1 MRRQNEAF
9 MGNRRPGRAS
19 GFRCGWR
26 WGVLAGSLIACG
38 LVRLARG
45 EEVASPLAP
54 ADALRVMQL
63 ADPQLAVE
71 LVACEPEV
79 IDPIAIRFDETGRM
93 WVVEMRDYPLGNPQ
107 PGGPPLSRIRILSDR
122 DGDGRCETATT
133 FADGLLFVTG
143 VQPWRGGAFVTLSG
157 ALVYMQDTDGDGRAD
172 LKETWF
178 EGFAEQNSQ
187 LRANHPRL
195 AWDGWIYVA
204 NGLRGG
210 VVVNRRREQPPINI
224 SGMDF
229 RFDPRTG
236 WAEAVS
242 GNGQYGLYFDDAG
255 RRFNCSNRNP
265 VRQVVLEDRYLRANP
280 GVIVPGTVHDV
291 AAFGE
296 QSRIFPISRAWTT
309 SNLHAG
315 QFTAAC
321 GVFVYRGH
329 LLPEAYRGNLFTCD
343 PTGNLVHREVVVAGG
358 PALRSQPA
366 YPDRDFLRSPDE
378 WFRPVNLE
386 LGPDGALYVVDMYRC
401 VIEHPDFVPD
411 ELKRRPDQR
420 WGDDRGRIW
429 RIVPKTA
436 THGAA
441 AGGTPRWPA
450 DCSPP
455 ELVALLDHPNAWQR
469 ECAQRLLLERS
480 DALPVEALAT
490 LARSGRLPGARVQA
504 LALLVAHDPAA
515 ARPHLQSALDDPHP
529 DVRRLA
535 LVLLE
540 STEGPLPE
548 AALAR
553 LEDRDAGVRFQARL
567 TVSLRMPAEARARLA
582 HPERLPS
589 VLADAGDAWQRHAV
603 RLCLGAG
610 SCGAMARQIV
620 AYLQHPPRDLP
631 PKEAVAALL
640 AELCE
645 QAGAAE
651 AASERSAALA
661 ALPLLAPQP
670 DVAVAALAAGAR
682 GLNRRRAT
690 LGEVA
695 SSEELAR
702 LRQDLASLAAEAR
715 QSLAV
720 RRGAVE
726 LLGFVPEAGA
736 VLWPLC
742 RQEADP
748 ALRVAAIGALA
759 RQGTSQAPWDG
770 LISHF
775 TRETPAIRRAILEA
789 LLQTRE
795 RTEQLLEAIAAG
807 RIRPAEIEPALVR
820 RLTEHRDAA
829 IRQKASTLLA
839 SLTPA
844 DRAAVLAE
852 YQVVLTMAG
861 DARRGQ
867 AVFEKHCAA
876 CHRIGDVG
884 VNVAPDISDSR
895 TKKPEQLLTDI
906 LQPNRAID
914 NNYLSYTVQQVDGT
928 VLTGILAAETATS
941 ITLRQQGGKE
951 VVIPRSEIEELKS
964 SGLSLMPEGLER
976 SIDQQQMAD
985 LIAFIKHWRYLDGRT
1000 PLGSAGSGR

>member
-1 MRRQNEAF
+1 MRRRTSGAEGERLPGAGSGAF
-9 MGNRRPGRAS
+9 GV
-19 GFRCGWR
+19 CGWR
-26 WGVLAGSLIACG
+26 GLAGMLIAAAAT
-38 LVRLARG
+38 LLRA

-54 ADALRVMQL
+54 PDALKAMQL
-63 ADPQLAVE
+63 ADPELAVE
-71 LVACEPEV
+71 LVASEPEV
-79 IDPIAIRFDETGRM
+79 IDPIAIRFDERGRM

-107 PGGPPLSRIRILSDR
+107 PGGPPLSRIRILNDR
-122 DGDGRCETATT
+122 DGDGQYETATT
-133 FADGLLFVTG
+133 FADGLLFATG
-143 VQPWRGGAFVTLSG
+143 VQPWQGGAFVTLSG
-157 ALVYMQDTDGDGRAD
+157 ALVYMKDTDGDGRAD

-195 AWDGWIYVA
+195 AWDQWIYVA

-210 VVVNRRREQPPINI
+210 VVVNRRQEQPPINL

-236 WAEAVS
+236 RAEAVS

-280 GVIVPGTVHDV
+280 GVIVPATVHDV
-291 AAFGE
+291 AAFGD

-329 LLPEAYRGNLFTCD
+329 LLPQAYRGNLFTCD
-343 PTGNLVHREVVVAGG
+343 PTGSLVHREVVASTG

-366 YPDRDFLRSPDE
+366 YADRDFLRSRDE

-386 LGPDGALYVVDMYRC
+386 LGPDGGLYVVDMYRC
-401 VIEHPDFVPD
+401 VIEHPEFVPE

-420 WGDDRGRIW
+420 WGDERGRIW
-429 RIVPKTA
+429 RIVPRQA
-436 THGAA
+436 RAA
-441 AGGTPRWPA
+441 APPGGRQTWPA
-450 DCSPP
+450 DCSPA
-455 ELVALLDHPNAWQR
+455 ELVALLEHANAWQR
-469 ECAQRLLLERS
+469 ETAQRLLLERS
-480 DALPVEALAT
+480 AALPVEALQA
-490 LARSGRLPGARVQA
+490 LARSGRSPWARVQA
-504 LALLVAHDPAA
+504 LALMAAHDPSA
-515 ARPHLQSALDDPHP
+515 ARPHLLQSLDDEHP

-540 STEGPLPE
+540 SVDGPWPE
-548 AALAR
+548 AVLAR
-553 LEDRDAGVRFQARL
+553 LDDPDPTVRFQARL
-567 TVSLRMPAEARARLA
+567 TVSLLMPPATRASLVHPQRLA
-582 HPERLPS
+582 S

-603 RLCLGAG
+603 RLCLG
-610 SCGAMARQIV
+610 SSHCGAMARLL
-620 AYLQHPPRDLP
+620 ADELADPRAKLRP
-631 PKEAVAALL
+631 GEGVAALL

-651 AASERSAALA
+651 AAVERAAALA
-661 ALPLLAPQP
+661 ALPLLERQP
-670 DVAVAALAAGAR
+670 ELAVAALAAGAR
-682 GLNRRRAT
+682 GLSRRRVG
-690 LGEVA
+690 LGKVA
-695 SSEELAR
+695 SADELAL
-702 LRQDLASLAAEAR
+702 LRQRLAALAADAH
-715 QSLAV
+715 QNLAV
-720 RRGAVE
+720 RRSAVE
-726 LLGFVPEAGA
+726 LLGFVPSAEDL
-736 VLWPLC
+736 LWPLC
-742 RQEADP
+742 ERKVDP

-759 RQGTSQAPWDG
+759 RQGAAPARWDE
-770 LISHF
+770 LVARF
-775 TRETPAIRRAILEA
+775 DQETPAVRRAILEA

-795 RTEQLLEAIAAG
+795 RTQQLLDAIAAG
-807 RIRPAEIEPALVR
+807 HIRPGEIEPALAR

-829 IRQKASTLLA
+829 IRREAAELLA

-844 DRAAVLAE
+844 DRAVVLAD
-852 YQVVLTMAG
+852 YQVVLTMEG
-861 DARRGQ
+861 DARRGR
-867 AVFEKHCAA
+867 AVFEKHCAT
-876 CHRIGDVG
+876 CHRIGDLG

-895 TKKPEQLLTDI
+895 TKQPQQLLTDI

-914 NNYLSYTVQQVDGT
+914 NNYLSYTVQQADGT

-976 SIDQQQMAD
+976 SIDKQQMAD

-1000 PLGSAGSGR
+1000 PLGPGGAGR